1 MRKILRLFV
10 GLLLVMIMLS
20 PALQAQQ
27 RTITGSVLSD
37 TGSPLQ
43 GVTIKVKG
51 TQRFTE
57 TDDKGNFTIQAG
69 PGETL
74 QFSFVGYEVQ
84 EMKPGTGNTLNI
96 SMK

>member
-43 GVTIKVKG
+43 GVTVKVKG
-51 TQRFTE
+51 TLRIIE
-57 TDDKGNFTIQAG
+57 TDDKELVI
-69 PGETL
+69 L
-74 QFSFVGYEVQ
+74 
-84 EMKPGTGNTLNI
+84 
-96 SMK
+96 